1 MTSVVYLIPTFLSD
15 EMTDVLTASS
25 LKIVHGI
32 DEFVVENEKSARAF
46 LKKIGS
52 PIPQANFIFH
62 ELNEHSDAKIIQSL
76 STLFKKKKSIGVLSE
91 AGCPAVA
98 DPGSEFVRLA
108 HENNIK
114 VVPLI
119 GPSSMLLALMASGMN
134 GQSYCFHGYLP
145 RESHQRKLKLKE
157 LEKEALKK
165 NQTQLFIET
174 PYRNQ
179 QVLEDVL
186 STLNDFTRLCVAFEL
201 TAKDEFIKTLTIDK
215 WRKTKIEFH
224 KKPAVFLIG
233 K

>member
-1 MTSVVYLIPTFLSD
+1 MP
-15 EMTDVLTASS
+15 A
-25 LKIVHGI
+25 
-32 DEFVVENEKSARAF
+32 SARA
-46 LKKIGS
+46 
-52 PIPQANFIFH
+52 
-62 ELNEHSDAKIIQSL
+62 
-76 STLFKKKKSIGVLSE
+76 
-91 AGCPAVA
+91 
-98 DPGSEFVRLA
+98 
-108 HENNIK
+108 
-114 VVPLI
+114 
-119 GPSSMLLALMASGMN
+119 SSR
-134 GQSYCFHGYLP
+134 SYCFHGYLP

-186 STLNDFTRLCVAFEL
+186 STLNDFTRLCIAFEL

>member
-1 MTSVVYLIPTFLSD
+1 MSTVVYLIPTFLAD
-15 EMTDVLTASS
+15 DMTDVLTVSS
-25 LKIVHGI
+25 LNIVKEI

-52 PIPQANFIFH
+52 NIPQANFVFH
-62 ELNEHSDAKIIQSL
+62 ELNEHSDAKSISEL
-76 STLFKKKKSIGVLSE
+76 SSVLKKNKAIGVLSE

-108 HENNIK
+108 HEQNIR

-119 GPSSMLLALMASGMN
+119 GPSSMLLALMASGLN
-134 GQSYCFHGYLP
+134 GQSYTFHGYLP
-145 RESHQRKLKLKE
+145 RESAARKTKIKE
-157 LEKEALKK
+157 LEKDALKK

-179 QVLEDVL
+179 AMLDDLL
-186 STLNDFTRLCVAFEL
+186 STLGEETKLCIAYDL
-201 TAKDEFIKTLTIDK
+201 TSANEFIRTANISK
-215 WRKTKIEFH
+215 WKKTKVDFH